1 MQATEQ
7 YLTAWA
13 AAEPAG
19 GTGAQETRLA
29 SGCTAAG
36 PLGFTLPKQAWLAR
50 HRSGDR
56 IYQDCSSEEVRG
68 RAISQD
74 TKAVT
79 AHQRPRQRPGPP
91 DPEATRATLV
101 LASNAGRRPLAAI
114 HMSFI
119 AGTRG
124 RPAISGPGGSRPQA
138 TAARHERP
146 GWPDSIGYRQRD
158 PGRRATGDAGRPAL
172 AVSPITPTP
181 SAEPVTPGRGH
192 GAAGHR
198 RAA

>member
-124 RPAISGPGGSRPQA
+124 RPAISGPGGSLA
-138 TAARHERP
+138 
-146 GWPDSIGYRQRD
+146 
-158 PGRRATGDAGRPAL
+158 AL
-172 AVSPITPTP
+172 AALSSPRKIFIHVNNTNPILRED
-181 SAEPVTPGRGH
+181 SAERAAIV
-192 GAAGHR
+192 AAGWEVAHDGQELR
-198 RAA
+198 L